1 MTQFSSLWNYWFL
14 SPICFGAQPRARY
27 KQSLDPTVEDVK
39 KLCDSLRRG
48 AKDERVLFHYN
59 GHGVPRPTS
68 NSEMWVFNKNFTQY
82 IPLSVYDL
90 QVFSS
95 PLASQPSSDQAGLG
109 CAAEQCKPSA
119 FQGAVICAPAACKQG
134 ERRNAGIETTERA
147 PPSGR
152 SRGPGAGCGG

>member
-1 MTQFSSLWNYWFL
+1 M
-14 SPICFGAQPRARY
+14 
-27 KQSLDPTVEDVK
+27 EDVK

-90 QVFSS
+90 QVPHRSTLCPACS
-95 PLASQPSSDQAGLG
+95 PRTPFHGPQMVR
-109 CAAEQCKPSA
+109 AAEQSKRPATAIGAAQVVNIPGSGHVPSLR
-119 FQGAVICAPAACKQG
+119 Q
-134 ERRNAGIETTERA
+134 
-147 PPSGR
+147 
-152 SRGPGAGCGG
+152 

>member
-1 MTQFSSLWNYWFL
+1 MRHSTPVGRYSLPLVPFQSDGRFL
-14 SPICFGAQPRARY
+14 SSYFLGAQPRARY

-90 QVFSS
+90 QVFSP
-95 PLASQPSSDQAGLG
+95 PLGSQPNRMRSPVVCYAGFRAMG
-109 CAAEQCKPSA
+109 GP
-119 FQGAVICAPAACKQG
+119 
-134 ERRNAGIETTERA
+134 RRNCAGRREKA
-147 PPSGR
+147 
-152 SRGPGAGCGG
+152 AA